1 MFKINR
7 AILALALFASQ
18 MNAPQAAPGFQW
30 VQAAIEDD
38 LSAGFTQLNVGMSA
52 LEVMALMKREPQRK
66 EVNSHLGLEI
76 QRLVWTQWTTGSTY
90 QVVLVAGRLVSKA
103 AEKKTMLG

>member
-7 AILALALFASQ
+7 AVLALLLFAGQ
-18 MNAPQAAPGFQW
+18 MGAPQAAPGFQP
-30 VQAAIEDD
+30 VQSVFEDD
-38 LSAGFTQLNVGMSA
+38 LSASFTQLSVGMST
-52 LEVMALMKREPQRK
+52 LEIMALMKREPQRR
-66 EVNSHLGLEI
+66 EVHSHLGLEI

>member
-1 MFKINR
+1 MFKTNR
-7 AILALALFASQ
+7 AVLALLLLASQ
-18 MNAPQAAPGFQW
+18 MDASQAVSGFQP
-30 VQAAIEDD
+30 VKSVFEED
-38 LSAGFTQLNVGMSA
+38 LTASFTQLSVGMSTF
-52 LEVMALMKREPQRK
+52 EIMALMKREPQRR